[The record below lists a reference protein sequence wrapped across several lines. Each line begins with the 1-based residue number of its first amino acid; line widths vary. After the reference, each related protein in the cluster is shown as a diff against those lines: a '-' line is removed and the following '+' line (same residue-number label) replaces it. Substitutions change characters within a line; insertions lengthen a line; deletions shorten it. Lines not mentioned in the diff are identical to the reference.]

1 MTTPEQQ
8 WLANRPDGPY
18 RVLGTGSQ
26 TWNDPVVVRD
36 TLALVWHPSATL
48 VLGACPRGGDRLM
61 EDCWTHWG
69 GQVEPHPA
77 DWAGRCQLDCPG
89 GHRRTNRRG
98 EDYCPRAGMVR
109 NLRMVQLGA
118 AVCVSLIRDHSP
130 GASQCTDWARAAG
143 ILVIERTA
151 PAATEGAGR
160 EATRGARRADSRLDN
175 V

>member
-1 MTTPEQQ
+1 MTTPEQR
-8 WLANRPDGPY
+8 WRADRPDDPY

-69 GQVEPHPA
+69 GQVELHPA
-77 DWAGRCQLDCPG
+77 DWRGRCQQDCPG
-89 GHRRTNRRG
+89 GHRRTNRHG
-98 EDYCPRAGMVR
+98 DYCPRAGMIR
-109 NLRMVQLGA
+109 NLRMVHLGA
-118 AVCVSLIRDHSP
+118 AVCVSFIRDHSP
-130 GASQCTDWARAAG
+130 GASQCTDWARTAG
-143 ILVIERTA
+143 ILVIARSMT
-151 PAATEGAGR
+151 TRDVGR
-160 EATRGARRADSRLDN
+160 EARGSTRRAGARLDE